1 MGTVN
6 KQMTI
11 PLNKG
16 IARNTINGNQ
26 GEMEDMVNLH
36 YRDGALR
43 PVRKTALHLNDTN
56 YDLIVLHD
64 TVAFSNAIGRKHY
77 ASYDEVISFNF
88 LTGAVLQ
95 TVLQCENGEFVVRLT
110 PFKNYLIVSTSQ
122 GRLLRYL
129 YDIEKAL
136 YVSLNIDVIPEVT
149 MVPYD
154 VDGVASASLTAT
166 DDTAH
171 NYSYSEE
178 GYDCSEELKG
188 LIYAKINEL
197 AQDSKLCG
205 AISYR
210 LAYRLADGTFILP
223 TQPRII
229 VDNMKQS
236 DDNNYSSVEAW
247 SIYAT
252 DGQLV
257 RALIPFIKWKA
268 TLDTSHYSSLADEN
282 KIIQSLCVFFS
293 KPLIKYG
300 IEETLTNAWLN
311 IPVGNI
317 KYMHESGVIS
327 PDWNTLEDQQHYLV
341 AEIPFSRIIDGTG
354 TLDLEEFF
362 KLTNFYQNYATKEAL
377 TVDSF
382 SHHVPYFDYSF
393 LYNSRLW
400 LTGFKRTLCD
410 PFEIDPM
417 LYKFT
422 IGYAPLSYN
431 CKVQVKLLIDGLIKV
446 IQSDTFRLH
455 SITNGTLGRFHF
467 PAIYY
472 PDSRAFEITIFIT
485 HSSIWKELLTVSLT
499 KSAIDNYSF
508 YFDHTSDMG
517 EQDDYCNVVSYSE
530 TPQHRQV
537 FFGIEKTLANLAIG
551 AIEAEDNVDDSYISQ
566 IQCTQVNNPFVFPSQ
581 YNYVVGTGRVMY
593 LSVQTDVISEGQF
606 GQFPV
611 LALTDEGIYSLEQG
625 TGDILISNVVPLSS
639 EVATGEPCS
648 TSKGIFIPT
657 QDTVMVVQGRN
668 VENIAR
674 SLRGRINTAIT
685 GNSHFA
691 MYSNHAQVVQLNTI
705 CTSLQEFRED
715 LSNAVTAMGYDPVNK
730 RVILSST
737 TWSFSYVYD
746 LETGVWYR
754 ISESYD
760 YFIQTFPILYAVNSR
775 GILNIS
781 DIESDTSVVQV
792 HFHTKPINF
801 GIANRKKFEQ
811 SVLRCLIS
819 TQEAKYATFA
829 VLVSNDGFVWYR
841 ATANDRRSGDIN
853 DILLTYTQASFRYF
867 VFAFWA
873 ELIPATNNFIENIE
887 AEVKPRYTHRLRS
900 I

>member
-1 MGTVN
+1 
-6 KQMTI
+6 MTI

-16 IARNTINGNQ
+16 IARNTTNGNQ
-26 GEMEDMVNLH
+26 GEMEDLVNLH

-129 YDIEKAL
+129 YDVDTAL

-149 MVPYD
+149 MVPYNSGYD
-154 VDGVASASLTAT
+154 ETAA
-166 DDTAH
+166 TAH
-171 NYSYSEE
+171 DEDYTEN
-178 GYDCSEELKG
+178 GYDCAEELKG
-188 LIYAKINEL
+188 LIYEIINDL
-197 AQDSKLCG
+197 SQDSKIVG

-229 VDNMKQS
+229 VDNTKH
-236 DDNNYSSVEAW
+236 DFGTTPVYTGKLSSIEWINVGKKN
-247 SIYAT
+247 SSNPL
-252 DGQLV
+252 GV
-257 RALIPFIKWKA
+257 IPFSKWKA
-268 TLDTSHYSSLADEN
+268 TLDTSHYSTLTEEN
-282 KIIQSLCVFFS
+282 KIIQSLCIFFS
-293 KPLIKYG
+293 KPLQKWSIEG
-300 IEETLTNAWLN
+300 ITNDWLDSLHGA
-311 IPVGNI
+311 VGDAQKFLSTDN
-317 KYMHESGVIS
+317 VLAD
-327 PDWNTLEDQQHYLV
+327 DWNTLEDQQHYLV
-341 AEIPFSRIIDGTG
+341 AEIPFSRIIDGNG
-354 TLDLEEFF
+354 ILDLEEFF

-417 LYKFT
+417 LYKLA
-422 IGYAPLSYN
+422 IGFVPMLYH

-446 IQSDTFRLH
+446 IQSDTFLLH

-674 SLRGRINTAIT
+674 SLRGRINTTIT

-715 LSNAVTAMGYDPVNK
+715 LSVAVTAMGYDPVNK

-873 ELIPATNNFIENIE
+873 ELIPATNDFIENIE